1 MSDEKIK
8 IKIITHEK
16 VVFEQKVDEIYS
28 VGIDGS
34 FGVLKGH
41 IPFITPLKI
50 GVTKVV
56 SDGVPEF
63 IATMGGV
70 FQFSEN
76 QAVILTDIAEVSG
89 DIDTTRARAAKERA
103 EARINAQ
110 STDIQVERAELALA
124 KALARINAAEKR
136 F

>member
-16 VVFEQKVDEIYS
+16 IVFEQDVDEIYS
-28 VGIDGS
+28 IGVDGS

-41 IPFITPLKI
+41 IPFITPLKV

-56 SDGVPEF
+56 TDGAAEF

-70 FQFSEN
+70 FQFSDN
-76 QAVILTDIAEVSG
+76 RAVILTDTAEVSG
-89 DIDTTRARAAKERA
+89 DIDATRARAAKERA
-103 EARINAQ
+103 EARINAK
-110 STDIQVERAELALA
+110 SADIQIERAELALA
-124 KALARINAAEKR
+124 KALARINAAEKK

>member
-16 VVFEQKVDEIYS
+16 VVFEQDVDEIYS
-28 VGIDGS
+28 MGIDGS

-41 IPFITPLKI
+41 IPFITPLEI

-56 SDGVPEF
+56 KGGVPEF

-70 FQFSEN
+70 FQFSDN
-76 QAVILTDIAEVSG
+76 HAVILTDTAEVSG
-89 DIDTTRARAAKERA
+89 DIDATRAHAAKERA
-103 EARINAQ
+103 EARINAK
-110 STDIQVERAELALA
+110 STDVQIERAEIALA
-124 KALARINAAEKR
+124 KAIARINAAEKR